1 MDQRM
6 DMEARVEQSDHEALR
21 LWLRLL
27 TCTNLIESHVRARLR
42 LRFDTTLPRFDLA
55 AQLARAPDGLK
66 MGEVSRR
73 LMVTGGNVTG
83 LVDQLEAEGLV
94 ERFDDPDDRRAIR
107 IRLTRAGSRWFTAMA
122 SEHEEW
128 IAALFGELTAS
139 ERATLYRLLARVKA
153 AAINSEMANPV

>member
-1 MDQRM
+1 M
-6 DMEARVEQSDHEALR
+6 DMEARVAQNDHEALR

-42 LRFDTTLPRFDLA
+42 IRFDTTLPRFDLA
-55 AQLARAPDGLK
+55 AQLSRVSEGMK

-73 LMVTGGNVTG
+73 LMVTSGNVTG

-107 IRLTRAGSRWFTAMA
+107 IRLTRAGSQWFDAMA
-122 SEHEEW
+122 AEHEKW
-128 IAALFGELTAS
+128 IVDLFGELTAQ
-139 ERATLYRLLARVKA
+139 ERATLFKLLARVKSA
-153 AAINSEMANPV
+153 ALNSELSQAV